1 MITIKEVSNKRML
14 NQFID
19 YPVHLY
25 KDVKEFVPSLAMD
38 EIMNLDP
45 KKNPAFE
52 YCDAKF
58 FLAYRDGKIV
68 GRIGGIINH
77 AHNDLSGGKRVRF
90 TRFDVIDDIEVTKA
104 LMNAVTDWAKSQG
117 MNEII
122 GPLGF
127 CDLDKQG
134 MLIRGFDQ
142 LNLFI
147 TYYNHPYYV
156 RHMEELGFVK
166 DADWIE
172 YKVFIPANSIE
183 RLERISELTI
193 KRYGYK
199 LIKAK
204 TRKEAIPLARE
215 ALKLYNVAFAP
226 LYGVVPLTDNQIEL
240 FIKQFVM
247 LVNLDYVIFVRS
259 QSDELIGFGLSFPS
273 FAEAVKKSNGKL
285 FPLGWYRMLRTIKH
299 HDTLEMGL
307 IAVKPEYQGRG
318 VNALLLAEGLKA
330 SIKNGVR
337 VAETGPELE
346 VNNKV
351 LSQWKDFE
359 VEQHKARRSWTKPI
373 I

>member
-1 MITIKEVSNKRML
+1 MITIKEVTTKRML
-14 NQFID
+14 KQFID
-19 YPVHLY
+19 YPVKLY
-25 KDVKEFVPSLAMD
+25 RNVKEFVPSLAVD
-38 EIMNLDP
+38 EMMNLDP
-45 KKNPAFE
+45 KKNPAYE
-52 YCDAKF
+52 YCDTKL
-58 FLAYRDGKIV
+58 FLAYIDGKIV
-68 GRIGGIINH
+68 GRICGLINH
-77 AHNDLSGGKRVRF
+77 AHNQLSGGTRVRF
-90 TRFDVIDDIEVTKA
+90 NRFDVIDNIEVTKA
-104 LMNAVTDWAKSQG
+104 LMNAVTDWAGSQG

-134 MLIRGFDQ
+134 MLIHGFDQ

-172 YKVFIPANSIE
+172 YKVFIPTNSIE
-183 RLERISELTI
+183 RLSRISELTV
-193 KRYGYK
+193 KRYGYQV
-199 LIKAK
+199 ITAK
-204 TRKEAIPLARE
+204 TRREAIPLARE

-226 LYGVVPLTDNQIEL
+226 LYGVVPLTPNQIEL

-247 LVNLDYVIFVRS
+247 LVNLDYVIFIKS
-259 QSDELIGFGLSFPS
+259 QAGELLGFGLSFPS
-273 FAEAVKKSNGKL
+273 YAQAVKKSKGKL
-285 FPLGWYRMLRTIKH
+285 FPFGWYRLMRTMNH

-330 SIKNGVR
+330 AIKNGVKI
-337 VAETGPELE
+337 AETGPELE

-351 LSQWKDFE
+351 LSQWKDFQ
-359 VEQHKARRSWTKPI
+359 VEQHKTRRSWTKSF
-373 I
+373 